1 MAGSVFA
8 FGLLRPS
15 KSSTTP
21 LEFEEASP
29 EFLGLLEDAI
39 YSGLYSIKIVLESE
53 AALAA
58 EVVDLLEAW
67 KTRGKKLSAAHKA
80 KISAAL
86 KGRKKAH
93 GSFAAGGAVKKGF
106 DAKKAK
112 PGDTVQTPDGPAK
125 ITKVHGKAW
134 VQVEGAKKKWYK
146 ASELERGSSSDTP
159 TTKSKSLLAPTI
171 SEKPL
176 AGPKKGIPDAS
187 DLTVQ
192 HGLGG
197 STGAKLAVDKDG
209 KQYVV
214 KYGASKEHAAAEQ
227 AANDVY
233 SAVGAKV
240 PRGRLDKDGAVVNEY
255 LDGAVPLA
263 KLSGKDYDDAAKQL
277 GKHFVL
283 DAVLGN
289 RDVVG
294 PDNMNVLVKDGVAY
308 RIDNGASFDFRAQGG
323 KKEFTASVGE
333 LASLRDPSI
342 NPTTAKLYKHLTA
355 DEVLAQAQE
364 LHANKQKILDAVPAQ
379 YKQTVSARIDNALAQ
394 AQTAAKKTQVQN
406 TGFYLPDIKTAAPAS
421 AIGKETPAVP
431 PWASQPQP
439 ANKVKVLHK
448 KADILAQHPV
458 GSKIV
463 MADGTELTVT
473 GATTGYVET
482 SGGAKKYHKLTD
494 LAASGATYGP
504 ASQSSAKPST
514 ASATAA
520 GPAHPFKAASGSVTH
535 LKQAHPVGSIIST
548 PDGDFK
554 VTKHYTGYIGV
565 EGAPKKN
572 YKVADLESY
581 AKSASSATPGL
592 TTKLPD
598 GASIQAGD
606 TLSTN
611 AGKKVKVGSGYEI
624 GEGDTVHTPGGDFK
638 VTKIHTDGTID
649 IKSTDRGETYRR
661 YDASV
666 WAINGVTPASTANP
680 TVLPNSTST
689 KSRLPAGLTNKATGQ
704 PILSKSGLPVTV
716 GQKLQTSTGAE
727 YEVVG
732 QTADGKISLKHVK
745 SGKVYDNDP
754 AYVAKGMTHTS
765 AASAVSTGPSSTAPV
780 PSPRPTPV
788 SSPAVPVKKQPGGKG
803 IVPQGLPHAYQPS
816 GSPAE
821 PGATAAVK
829 KSAVDI
835 AAETV
840 VPAPGITSFSGS
852 TKYDASKPPKVGQAV
867 YDPINNKGAVV
878 KSVNNGMATLEYAD
892 GSINVHSLSASTQLK
907 AYDPAKVAAAKKSVS
922 GDESPFTPMEGWP
935 TKYVKGENTLKNP
948 SWVAEQTK
956 IINQLPSAE
965 RSAVSK
971 YTGNTTYGPIND
983 HLRHGYPISAANKK
997 QIELID
1003 KAMDKARVEQ
1013 DMIVYRG
1020 IGNDNKTG
1028 MPVSIKVGEIFQ
1040 DSGYM
1045 STSLVKGSEY
1055 SGTTKFE
1062 ILLPKGSRGIY
1073 AKAASNFP
1081 HENEFL
1087 LARNQKFIVHEIVQK
1102 GYERLVRMEAIVD

>member
-29 EFLGLLEDAI
+29 ELLGLLEDAVHA
-39 YSGLYSIKIVLESE
+39 GLYSIEVVLESG
-53 AALAA
+53 AAPAA

-159 TTKSKSLLAPTI
+159 TTKSKPLLAPTI

-209 KQYVV
+209 KKYVV

-323 KKEFTASVGE
+323 KKEFTAFVGE

-482 SGGAKKYHKLTD
+482 SGGAKKYYKLTD

-504 ASQSSAKPST
+504 ASQSSAGPST
-514 ASATAA
+514 VSAGLKSGITKADSSTTAA

-581 AKSASSATPGL
+581 AKSAS
-592 TTKLPD
+592 
-598 GASIQAGD
+598 
-606 TLSTN
+606 
-611 AGKKVKVGSGYEI
+611 
-624 GEGDTVHTPGGDFK
+624 
-638 VTKIHTDGTID
+638 
-649 IKSTDRGETYRR
+649 
-661 YDASV
+661 
-666 WAINGVTPASTANP
+666 INGVTPASTANP

-788 SSPAVPVKKQPGGKG
+788 SSPAGPVKKQPGGKG

-840 VPAPGITSFSGS
+840 VPAPGITTFYGS

-867 YDPINNKGAVV
+867 YDPINNMGAVV

-892 GSINVHSLSASTQLK
+892 GSINVHSLSASVQLK

-956 IINQLPSAE
+956 IINQLSSEE

-983 HLRHGYPISAANKK
+983 HLRYGYPISAANKK

-1020 IGNDNKTG
+1020 IGYDKKTG
-1028 MPVSIKVGEIFQ
+1028 KPVDLKVGEIFQ

-1045 STSLVKGSEY
+1045 STSLVKGSEF

-1081 HENEFL
+1081 NENEFL